1 MRKPMPSI
9 FRKERIQVYCVHRSE
24 APKHHRYHTLDQST
38 IVSRVH
44 WIKTKHTHNTTPNNN
59 KTPVLNE
66 GPTSER
72 FKSQL
77 PTCIEYQFCGNI
89 EKFAHRWC
97 HAIFLWWT
105 TQREREC
112 VLCDENNKKT
122 HKALRLQP
130 ITACIFIAHYTF
142 TAIVCLCSSL
152 CVCVWAHCVCKN
164 PITCMVCCGML
175 IWQCSSAEERKPIA
189 ENVQNWKMHIHTQF
203 TYVAAAERQ

>member
-24 APKHHRYHTLDQST
+24 APKHHRYHTVDQST

-105 TQREREC
+105 THREREREC
-112 VLCDENNKKT
+112 YAMKTTKK
-122 HKALRLQP
+122 HKKHYDFSPLRHAFSLH
-130 ITACIFIAHYTF
+130 ITLLRRSF
-142 TAIVCLCSSL
+142 VCAPLS
-152 CVCVWAHCVCKN
+152 VCVFERIAYAKILSLVWCVA
-164 PITCMVCCGML
+164 VCSYGSVV
-175 IWQCSSAEERKPIA
+175 QQKK
-189 ENVQNWKMHIHTQF
+189 EN
-203 TYVAAAERQ
+203 R